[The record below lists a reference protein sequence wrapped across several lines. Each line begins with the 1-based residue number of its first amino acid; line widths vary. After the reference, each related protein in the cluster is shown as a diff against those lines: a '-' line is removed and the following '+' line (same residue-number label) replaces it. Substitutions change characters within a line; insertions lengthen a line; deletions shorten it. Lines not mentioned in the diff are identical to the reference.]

1 MIEPQKKL
9 EITIKKIPSQTIEKL
24 RTLLLKKWAQSKK
37 TTAIFPNPGIK
48 KYPGIYFWGII
59 TKDWSGLIG
68 ATTSIVTESGW
79 DIASCWALAI
89 VYQREK
95 LGVIIIGVKIKEE
108 KTINRFMKEKE
119 KLREKLYNVCSR
131 WQSKQ
136 KLLIQEAKRMERCEE
151 VIKLL
156 KEEKKFTEG
165 VEREVSRFFDTI
177 EEWFIE
183 ERGNKFLSEIILT
196 NYKFIQNVRKTGGKL
211 QLKVKKCSVKKHKFT
226 EIILGLYEK
235 DFSLPLLL
243 STINEVSKD
252 YTINYHCKF
261 VTDDGI
267 LIYRLE
273 ISPPLPIKRLFTEI
287 SNTFNYKKISKSNVP
302 SEILPTLETY
312 TKVIIPKLI
321 REYKVSGVRQL
332 YISSEIISKEFVH
345 LRLII
350 VKEIQEEEWLTKFIS
365 QLSLLKGI
373 TIIGC
378 ETPKIIQEI
387 EITPLEIKI
396 ELPVI
401 KNGREVYSKIRDIL
415 SNIIGEVRDFTE
427 GMRKYDLEKFNY
439 VRKRIKGIDTYLLRK
454 IYFEIEDFYRN
465 VSTEEEILET
475 VKLGIKLT
483 KENKEVIKIKVLNEN
498 EVIVGIRSK
507 RELMS
512 NIIKSLPPYEMVV
525 SKIHI
530 GNNIIFLLSLKNEEK
545 INLSPLKVSLSNA
558 LKIEE
563 ILVL

>member
-1 MIEPQKKL
+1 MIDAPKKL
-9 EITIKKIPSQTIEKL
+9 EVTIKKIPSHTIERL
-24 RTLLLKKWAQSKK
+24 RTLLLKKWTQSKK
-37 TTAIFPNPGIK
+37 TTALFPTPTIK
-48 KYPGIYFWGII
+48 KYPGIYFWGLI

-79 DIASCWALAI
+79 DIASCWALAM

-95 LGVIIIGVKIKEE
+95 LGVIIIGIKIKEE
-108 KTINRFMKEKE
+108 NTINKFMKEKE
-119 KLREKLYNVCSR
+119 KLREKLYNVCLR
-131 WQSKQ
+131 WQNKQ
-136 KLLIQEAKRMERCEE
+136 RLLIQEAKRMERCEE

-196 NYKFIQNVRKTGGKL
+196 NYTFIQNVRKTGGKV
-211 QLKVKKCSVKKHKFT
+211 QLKVRNCSIKNHKFT
-226 EIILGLYEK
+226 EIVLGLYEK

-243 STINEVSKD
+243 SAINEVTKE

-273 ISPPLPIKRLFTEI
+273 ISPSFPSKRLFTKI
-287 SNTFNYKKISKSNVP
+287 WDTFSYKKMNKSHMP

-312 TKVIIPKLI
+312 VKAVIPRLI

-345 LRLII
+345 LRLIV
-350 VKEIQEEEWLTKFIS
+350 VKEVQKEEWLTKFIS
-365 QLSLLKGI
+365 QLSLLPGV

-378 ETPKIIQEI
+378 ETSKVIEEI
-387 EITPLEIKI
+387 EITPIEVKI

-401 KNGREVYSKIRDIL
+401 KNGKEVYSKIRDIL
-415 SNIIGEVRDFTE
+415 SNTIGEVRDFTA

-439 VRKRIKGIDTYLLRK
+439 VRKKIKGINTFLLRE
-454 IYFEIEDFYRN
+454 IYFGIEDFYRN
-465 VSTEEEILET
+465 VTPEEELLEM
-475 VKLGIKLT
+475 VKLGTQLV
-483 KENKEVIKIKVLNEN
+483 KENREVIKIKPLKEN
-498 EVIVGIRSK
+498 KIIVGIESNK
-507 RELMS
+507 ELMS
-512 NIIKSLPPYEMVV
+512 NIIKTLPQYEVVV
-525 SKIHI
+525 SKLHI
-530 GNNIIFLLSLKNEEK
+530 GKNKVFLLSIHNEGKIDLPSLKT
-545 INLSPLKVSLSNA
+545 SLSNG
-558 LKIEE
+558 LKIKE
-563 ILVL
+563 ILVS